1 MTENPLH
8 HLMKPSS
15 IALFGAGNNF
25 MKMGTMQAL
34 SIVKDGYQGQIL
46 PVHPKEKTVM
56 GFKAYASVADLPM
69 TPDLGF
75 LVVPSDQV
83 PPIMEALGQKGTKSA
98 IVITAGFGETGEKGI
113 KLQEELNRISKEY
126 NIRYLGPNCMGIIN
140 SEICLNT
147 TVMPYTYAKGALG
160 FASQSGTYVTQTIP
174 YLGRRGIRFSK
185 AISLGNSAS
194 IDLID
199 ALEYL
204 GQDKQTRAIALYIES
219 IKDVRR
225 FVETA
230 RKITPHKPVV
240 AQYVGGSEAGAR
252 SAMSHTGSLA
262 APDPLYQGLF
272 RQAGVIRVDS
282 IEALYE
288 LGNMLAQTPDLCG
301 PRIGIVTNSGGPGS
315 AMANVL
321 EKEGLAVPQFSPALQ
336 AEISQLIPEHA
347 PCGNPV
353 DLTFHLDFETLTQ
366 KIPGIIL
373 DSGEVDGL
381 IIHGAVRKGYFVE
394 VYKHIQDY
402 LGNMSLDQLLSD
414 YQPIPDKSLTL
425 AKEYG
430 KPVVISSFFGRDDD
444 YTVAYRDHGMPVFNG
459 PEKAALGMAAL
470 YQHSQIRQAPAWQPP
485 DVPDPPQQACD
496 LITTALDKGQSS
508 LDECHAKLLLKAWG
522 VPTVEEILAHEKDQA
537 LAAAQTLGFPLAM
550 KACAP
555 DILHKSGHGL
565 IKLNVKS
572 VDEAAQAWDEIQA
585 ARGQEVPVLVSP
597 MVNGQRELVAGITA
611 CEGFGPSV
619 MFGIGG
625 ILTEALN
632 DVVFRPAP
640 VSVDD
645 AAQMI
650 EDIRSR
656 KLLGPV
662 RGMPAVNTQALA
674 GLLSRL
680 SLIPLAHPQISE
692 IDINPLIVQGGD
704 PVAVDAL
711 VVLNPPEDSGDKS

>member
-56 GFKAYASVADLPM
+56 GFKACASVADLPM

-262 APDPLYQGLF
+262 APDPLYQG
-272 RQAGVIRVDS
+272 A
-282 IEALYE
+282 
-288 LGNMLAQTPDLCG
+288 
-301 PRIGIVTNSGGPGS
+301 
-315 AMANVL
+315 
-321 EKEGLAVPQFSPALQ
+321 
-336 AEISQLIPEHA
+336 
-347 PCGNPV
+347 
-353 DLTFHLDFETLTQ
+353 
-366 KIPGIIL
+366 
-373 DSGEVDGL
+373 
-381 IIHGAVRKGYFVE
+381 
-394 VYKHIQDY
+394 
-402 LGNMSLDQLLSD
+402 
-414 YQPIPDKSLTL
+414 
-425 AKEYG
+425 
-430 KPVVISSFFGRDDD
+430 
-444 YTVAYRDHGMPVFNG
+444 
-459 PEKAALGMAAL
+459 
-470 YQHSQIRQAPAWQPP
+470 
-485 DVPDPPQQACD
+485 
-496 LITTALDKGQSS
+496 
-508 LDECHAKLLLKAWG
+508 
-522 VPTVEEILAHEKDQA
+522 
-537 LAAAQTLGFPLAM
+537 
-550 KACAP
+550 
-555 DILHKSGHGL
+555 
-565 IKLNVKS
+565 
-572 VDEAAQAWDEIQA
+572 
-585 ARGQEVPVLVSP
+585 VSP
-597 MVNGQRELVAGITA
+597 GR
-611 CEGFGPSV
+611 
-619 MFGIGG
+619 
-625 ILTEALN
+625 
-632 DVVFRPAP
+632 
-640 VSVDD
+640 
-645 AAQMI
+645 
-650 EDIRSR
+650 
-656 KLLGPV
+656 
-662 RGMPAVNTQALA
+662 
-674 GLLSRL
+674 
-680 SLIPLAHPQISE
+680 
-692 IDINPLIVQGGD
+692 GD
-704 PVAVDAL
+704 P
-711 VVLNPPEDSGDKS
+711 G